1 MHLHGSHQITSGLDS
16 VGMLKVRKYLLK
28 DSIEVA
34 LVAFYTVQK
43 YVSNAFLEL
52 LVIGKLPEIERDLL
66 VNFGN
71 RNAPFFN
78 QSIPKC
84 PPNIFCRGTY
94 FCAVDWKQNTGNPQ
108 VVLIATNI
116 IILF

>member
-52 LVIGKLPEIERDLL
+52 LVVPSRHYADRLHRSVMFLSIKLDK
-66 VNFGN
+66 V
-71 RNAPFFN
+71 
-78 QSIPKC
+78 
-84 PPNIFCRGTY
+84 
-94 FCAVDWKQNTGNPQ
+94 
-108 VVLIATNI
+108 
-116 IILF
+116 